1 MQIIKEMMI
10 SDLSHN
16 DEGPRLWG
24 WKFPHMID
32 VDQYNEDRFECTEDR
47 YPYSRIMY
55 HEGLRSEQFKKAV
68 KRIEQNDVEEVGQFR
83 HIIIDEDGMII
94 SGMRVLQL
102 HKCAGRKSVEVV
114 QILGLSLW
122 QKLEMMMADA
132 DNFDQFNWT
141 PNLPRLI
148 HEKVEDYRLN

>member
-1 MQIIKEMMI
+1 
-10 SDLSHN
+10 
-16 DEGPRLWG
+16 
-24 WKFPHMID
+24 
-32 VDQYNEDRFECTEDR
+32 
-47 YPYSRIMY
+47 
-55 HEGLRSEQFKKAV
+55 
-68 KRIEQNDVEEVGQFR
+68 
-83 HIIIDEDGMII
+83 MII

-102 HKCAGRKSVEVV
+102 HKSAGRKSVEVV
-114 QILGLSLW
+114 QIFGLSLW